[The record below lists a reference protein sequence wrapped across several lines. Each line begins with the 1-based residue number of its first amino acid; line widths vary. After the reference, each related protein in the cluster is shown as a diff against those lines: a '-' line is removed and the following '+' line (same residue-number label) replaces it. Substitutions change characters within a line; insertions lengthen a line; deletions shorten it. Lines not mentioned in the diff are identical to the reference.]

1 MRAIMTITV
10 LPAALLPTAAF
21 AADAN
26 CSQLQIVNA
35 VQMTRQANMDMV
47 PVRINGTTKNFL
59 FDTGGSLTIVGQSAA
74 ADMKLPIRQGRITMY
89 DIAGN
94 ATNAQTLVDEYI
106 VGHMRGTSV
115 QMQVMPVRFD
125 GIFGLDGWS
134 AVDLEVDFGT
144 DKLNMFSP
152 NHCAGRVQ
160 YWPAPVLA
168 SVPMKYID
176 RHLKIQVMLDGH
188 QESAEI
194 DTGAS
199 DTTLTIDEAK
209 RVFGLDP
216 GSADT
221 PADGV
226 LNGDDSLKVYKHQ
239 FKTLSFGD
247 GATVTV
253 NNADVRII
261 PNAIGRNMD
270 KTPLQGSRVKTEK
283 DFMDIP
289 DMIIGMNVLRKLHLY
304 IAFGEAKLYV
314 TDASGTAPAS
324 PSP

>member
-1 MRAIMTITV
+1 MRIIIT
-10 LPAALLPTAAF
+10 AALLTAIF
-21 AADAN
+21 PAAGLAQSN
-26 CSQLQIVNA
+26 CAQLQIVNA
-35 VQMTRQANMDMV
+35 VQMTRQANRDLV
-47 PVRINGTTKNFL
+47 PVRINGTPKNFL

-74 ADMKLPIRQGRITMY
+74 ADMKLPIRQGPITMY
-89 DIAGN
+89 DITGK

-106 VGHMRGTSV
+106 VGHMRGKSV
-115 QMQVMPVRFD
+115 QMQVMPVPFD

-134 AVDLEVDFGT
+134 AVDLDVDFGA

-152 NHCAGRVQ
+152 DHCAGKIQ
-160 YWPAPVLA
+160 YWPAPILA
-168 SVPMKYID
+168 AVPMKYVD

-188 QESAEI
+188 QETAEI

-199 DTTLTIDEAK
+199 ETTLTIDEAK
-209 RVFGLDP
+209 RNFNLDL
-216 GSADT
+216 GSDDT
-221 PADGV
+221 PADGM

-261 PNAIGRNMD
+261 PNAVGRNMD

-289 DMIIGMNVLRKLHLY
+289 DMIIGMNVLRRLHLY

-314 TDASGTAPAS
+314 TDASATAQPAQ
-324 PSP
+324 

>member
-1 MRAIMTITV
+1 MRTIMTIAV
-10 LPAALLPTAAF
+10 FSAALLPTAAL
-21 AADAN
+21 AQTS
-26 CSQLQIVNA
+26 CGQLQIVNT
-35 VQMTRQANMDMV
+35 VQMTRAGNMDLV

-59 FDTGGSLTIVGQSAA
+59 FDTGGSLTIMSQSAA
-74 ADMKLPIRQGRITMY
+74 DDLKLPIHQGRITMY
-89 DIAGN
+89 DITGK
-94 ATNAQTLVDEYI
+94 ATNAQILVDQYI
-106 VGHMRGTSV
+106 VGHMLGKSV
-115 QMQVMPVRFD
+115 EMQVMPVRFD

-134 AVDLEVDFGT
+134 AVDLDVDFGN

-152 NHCAGRVQ
+152 DHCAGRVQ

-168 SVPMKYID
+168 TVPMKYVD
-176 RHLKIQVMLDGH
+176 RHLKIQVTLDGH
-188 QESAEI
+188 QEMADI

-199 DTTLTIDEAK
+199 DTTIMIDEAK
-209 RVFGLDP
+209 RVFNLDP
-216 GSADT
+216 GSDDT
-221 PADGV
+221 PQDGV
-226 LNGDDSLKVYKHQ
+226 LNRDDSLKVYKHQ

-253 NNADVRII
+253 NNADVHLI
-261 PNAIGRNMD
+261 PNVITKNMD

-314 TDASGTAPAS
+314 TDASGQPAAG
-324 PSP
+324 P

>member
-1 MRAIMTITV
+1 MRIIIT
-10 LPAALLPTAAF
+10 AALLTAIF
-21 AADAN
+21 PAAGLAQSN
-26 CSQLQIVNA
+26 CAQLQIVNA
-35 VQMTRQANMDMV
+35 VQMTRQANRDLV
-47 PVRINGTTKNFL
+47 PVRINGTPKNFL

-74 ADMKLPIRQGRITMY
+74 ADMKLPIRQGPITMY
-89 DIAGN
+89 DITGK

-106 VGHMRGTSV
+106 VGHMRGKSV
-115 QMQVMPVRFD
+115 QMQVMPVPFD

-134 AVDLEVDFGT
+134 AVDLDVDFGA

-152 NHCAGRVQ
+152 DHCAGKIQ
-160 YWPAPVLA
+160 YWPAPILA
-168 SVPMKYID
+168 AVPMKYVD

-188 QESAEI
+188 QETAEI

-199 DTTLTIDEAK
+199 ETTLTIDEAN
-209 RVFGLDP
+209 RNFNLDL
-216 GSADT
+216 GSDDT
-221 PADGV
+221 PADGM

-261 PNAIGRNMD
+261 PNAVGRNMD
-270 KTPLQGSRVKTEK
+270 KTPLQGSWVKTEK

-289 DMIIGMNVLRKLHLY
+289 DMIIGMNVLRRLHLY

-314 TDASGTAPAS
+314 TDASATAQPAQ
-324 PSP
+324 